1 MAVVRLRHEA
11 RSVCR
16 CRLLQP
22 APRRQEL
29 HELRE
34 LLVLCEAPRTRGGAR
49 RLCGTHMGDRTF
61 REWSTIACDLTVRQQ
76 KWHKARPI
84 APATK

>member
-22 APRRQEL
+22 APRREEL

-49 RLCGTHMGDRTF
+49 RLLARRAEGVQQRGRA
-61 REWSTIACDLTVRQQ
+61 REEALLAPVRVRGAQGRVLLG
-76 KWHKARPI
+76 RPN
-84 APATK
+84 